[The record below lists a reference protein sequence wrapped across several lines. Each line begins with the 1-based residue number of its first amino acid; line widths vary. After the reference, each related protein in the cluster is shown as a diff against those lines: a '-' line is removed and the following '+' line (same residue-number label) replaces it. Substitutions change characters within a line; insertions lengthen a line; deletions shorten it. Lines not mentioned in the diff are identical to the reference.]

1 MSFFYTPL
9 QRFGHVA
16 IFIICELIAFIL
28 IINFNQ
34 KQKDIFIHSSSLF
47 SGSILKKYAQIGDYL
62 SLEKS
67 NQDLLN
73 ENARLLKEI
82 ISMPRNQLAMPDSS
96 LFSYDVIP
104 SYIINNSIGSQRNYF
119 TIDKGTAD
127 GIEPSMGVVTLDGIA
142 GIVKSTSKNYATV
155 LSLLNLDIR
164 ISASIKEKEFF
175 GTISW
180 DGVSFKQLELVGI
193 PTHAPVKL
201 GDKIV
206 TNGFSTI
213 FPRGIEI
220 GIIKKFVISKN
231 GASYDIAV
239 ESSVDFS
246 SLGHVYVQK
255 GNFTKEITSLEED
268 E

>member
-1 MSFFYTPL
+1 MSFLYALL

-16 IFIICELIAFIL
+16 LFIICELIAFIL

-47 SGSILKKYAQIGDYL
+47 SGSLLKKSAQIGDYL

-67 NQDLLN
+67 NQDLLK
-73 ENARLLKEI
+73 ENARLYTEI
-82 ISMPRNQLAMPDSS
+82 ISMPRQEISVPDSNE
-96 LFSYDVIP
+96 FSYQVIP
-104 SYIINNSIGSQRNYF
+104 AHVINNNISSQRNYF
-119 TIDKGTAD
+119 TIDKGSAH
-127 GIEPSMGVVTLDGIA
+127 GIMPSMGVVTMEGIA

-164 ISASIKEKEFF
+164 VSASLNNENFF
-175 GTISW
+175 GTIIW
-180 DGVSFKQLELVGI
+180 DGVSFKQLRLIGI

-213 FPRGIEI
+213 FPRGLEI
-220 GIIKKFVISKN
+220 GKVMNFDVSKN
-231 GASYDIAV
+231 GALYDIIV
-239 ESSVDFS
+239 ESSLDFS
-246 SLGHVYVQK
+246 GVGHVYVLK
-255 GNFTKEITSLEED
+255 GNFAEEITSLEED

>member
-1 MSFFYTPL
+1 MSFFFALL

-16 IFIICELIAFIL
+16 LFIICELIAFIL
-28 IINFNQ
+28 IVNFNQ

-47 SGSILKKYAQIGDYL
+47 SGSILKKSAQVGDYL

-82 ISMPRNQLAMPDSS
+82 ISMPRQQISIPDSNE
-96 LFSYDVIP
+96 FGYEVIP
-104 SYIINNSIGSQRNYF
+104 AYIINNSIGSQRNHF

-127 GIEPSMGVVTLDGIA
+127 GILPSMGVVTLDGIA
-142 GIVKSTSKNYATV
+142 GIVKSTSKNYATI

-164 ISASIKEKEFF
+164 VSASLEDEDFF
-175 GTISW
+175 GTITW
-180 DGVSFKQLELVGI
+180 DGLSFNQLKLVGI

-213 FPRGIEI
+213 FPKGLEI
-220 GIIKKFVISKN
+220 GEIENFDISKN
-231 GASYDIAV
+231 GALYDISV
-239 ESSVDFS
+239 KSSIDFS
-246 SLGHVYVQK
+246 SIGHVYVLK
-255 GNFTKEITSLEED
+255 GNFAKEIISLEED